1 MQPSYLQQDMTLL
14 FSYRHNTEAKR
25 YSFSPVAFKFRTLLL
40 SVCNYST
47 VEIKRR
53 PLLKL
58 LENGRAI
65 SMAKRSRWWQNEK
78 QQKIKQG

>member
-14 FSYRHNTEAKR
+14 FSYRQNTETKR
-25 YSFSPVAFKFRTLLL
+25 YSVSPVAFMFRTLLL

-47 VEIKRR
+47 VKIKRR

-65 SMAKRSRWWQNEK
+65 SMAKRSRW
-78 QQKIKQG
+78 